1 MKLSKTAFF
10 LDTPSKQ
17 QWNTLTID
25 ELIKIAKQ
33 KRSIKKPFKKI
44 LVDYLW
50 KIGLR

>member
-10 LDTPSKQ
+10 PNIPSKQ

-25 ELIKIAKQ
+25 ELFLIAKQ

-44 LVDYLW
+44 LVNYLW
-50 KIGLR
+50 EIGLR